1 MKSKRILL
9 WFLAVLLDI
18 TFACPVIRSHVLPH
32 VQAVSLSCGRL
43 SNSEEVYDCVI
54 PKSAFVDGK
63 LYFISPEETILGT
76 TYTVY
81 SREVRIIAEDET
93 LCAVDLQNIDDDMV
107 VIVHEGELIEMG
119 EVIIYRS

>member
-9 WFLAVLLDI
+9 WFLAVLLGI
-18 TFACPVIRSHVLPH
+18 TCACPVIRSHVLPN
-32 VQAVSLSCGRL
+32 VQAVPLSRGQL

-63 LYFISPEETILGT
+63 LYFVSPEETVLGT

-81 SREVRIIAEDET
+81 SREVRIIAEDKT
-93 LCAVDLQNIDDDMV
+93 LCAVDLQNIDDDMI
-107 VIVHEGELIEMG
+107 VIAHEGELIELG